1 MEALMQTNFL
11 LGTLQLTAEARMTLK
26 RLPYDLVARHA
37 VNEHGIITSRE
48 RRRNA
53 ESMLRHG
60 PIISRY
66 IADPTDPKTRF
77 VRIETD
83 ATWSTTLISIE

>member
-1 MEALMQTNFL
+1 MQTNFL
-11 LGTLQLTAEARMTLK
+11 LGQVQLTQQARMVLK

-37 VNEHGIITSRE
+37 INEHGTITSRE
-48 RRRNA
+48 RKRNA
-53 ESMLRHG
+53 LSMLTIG

-66 IADPTDPKTRF
+66 RADPTNPDSPY

-83 ATWSTTLISIE
+83 ETWGSTTISIEG